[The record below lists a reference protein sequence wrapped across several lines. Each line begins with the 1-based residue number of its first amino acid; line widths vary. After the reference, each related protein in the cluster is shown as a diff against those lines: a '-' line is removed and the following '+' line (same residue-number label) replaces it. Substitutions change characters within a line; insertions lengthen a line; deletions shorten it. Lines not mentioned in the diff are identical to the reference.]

1 MSTAWAR
8 LQEKIDVQNTAA
20 ANLKERFYEAMTIA
34 VKDGGFCIDELNYFG
49 MKVFREIVAQ
59 MRTESPEE

>member
-1 MSTAWAR
+1 MSTAMAR
-8 LQEKIDVQNTAA
+8 LQDKVDVQNMAA
-20 ANLKERFYEAMTIA
+20 ANLKERFHEAMTIA

-59 MRTESPEE
+59 MRTESLKE